1 MQTSRRRQLS
11 ADLLLLLVTAV
22 WGGTFVMVKDAVSA
36 YPVFGFLTVRFAL
49 ATLALLPVAARRL
62 RRLGWRGWGAG
73 ALIGVFL
80 FAGYAAQTIGLR
92 YTSASKAGLITGL
105 SVVIV
110 PLLSAAAIRRRP
122 APGALLGV
130 ALATVGLVLLTLGP
144 TQGLAIERG
153 DLIVLGCAVGFA
165 AHIVA
170 VSVFAPR
177 MDALALTFVQVLVV
191 AVLSLGASTLEGA
204 WAAPTGPVWFAAA
217 FTGVLATAVA
227 FGSQNVVQRFTTPT
241 HTALIFTAE
250 PVFAALFGVLWAGE
264 TLLARGVA
272 GGILIVAG
280 TVASEIDWSERAAAG
295 VLRWASPAVALA
307 PALACLALCS
317 PAAPWQHLAWAG
329 AVWALGILAPT
340 LLGRLPAGV
349 GRAALAGAGG
359 NLGAAGNLSAGGS
372 VGTYKTTAGRWV
384 WAAAQ
389 LAAPLAAL
397 AVAQAGGAPRP
408 YALLAGLAAG
418 AVAVRLLARSRAIS
432 HAVAATAAAAT
443 ALTAL
448 LGVAA
453 APTFLLVPLVAWAR
467 GRVGGDPPAYSAL
480 GGLGGVLATL
490 AVLRVAGLG

>member
-73 ALIGVFL
+73 ALIGLFL

-92 YTSASKAGLITGL
+92 YTSASKTGLITGL

-110 PLLSAAAIRRRP
+110 PLLSAAVIRRRP
-122 APGALLGV
+122 AAGALLGV
-130 ALATVGLVLLTLGP
+130 GLATVGLVLLTLGP

-177 MDALALTFVQVLVV
+177 MDALALTFVQVLTV
-191 AVLSLGASTLEGA
+191 AVLSLGASYLEGE
-204 WAAPTGPVWFAAA
+204 WTAPTGPVWFAAA

-227 FGSQNVVQRFTTPT
+227 FGAQNVVQRFTTPT

-250 PVFAALFGVLWAGE
+250 PVFAAAFGVLLAGE
-264 TLLARGVA
+264 ALLARGVA

-280 TVASEIDWSERAAAG
+280 TVASEIEWSERAAAG
-295 VLRWASPAVALA
+295 VVRWASPAVALA
-307 PALACLALCS
+307 PPLACLALCS
-317 PAAPWQHLAWAG
+317 PAASWQHLAWAG
-329 AVWALGILAPT
+329 GVWALGILAPA
-340 LLGRLPAGV
+340 LLGRLPAGA
-349 GRAALAGAGG
+349 GRVALAGAGG
-359 NLGAAGNLSAGGS
+359 AVS
-372 VGTYKTTAGRWV
+372 VGAGRWV
-384 WAAAQ
+384 WSAAQ
-389 LAAPLAAL
+389 LGAPLVAL
-397 AVAQAGGAPRP
+397 ALAHLGGAPRP

-418 AVAVRLLARSRAIS
+418 AVAVRLLVRSRAIS

-443 ALTAL
+443 TLTAI

-453 APTFLLVPLVAWAR
+453 APAFLLVPLVAWAR
-467 GRVGGDPPAYSAL
+467 GRVGGDPPGYSAL

-490 AVLRVAGLG
+490 AVLRAAGLG

>member
-73 ALIGVFL
+73 ALIGLFL

-92 YTSASKAGLITGL
+92 YTSASKTGLITGL

-110 PLLSAAAIRRRP
+110 PLLSAAVIRRRP
-122 APGALLGV
+122 AAGALLGV
-130 ALATVGLVLLTLGP
+130 GLATVGLVLLTLGP

-250 PVFAALFGVLWAGE
+250 PVFAAAFGVLLAGE
-264 TLLARGVA
+264 ALLARGVA

-280 TVASEIDWSERAAAG
+280 TVASETEWSERAAAG
-295 VLRWASPAVALA
+295 VVRWASPAAALA
-307 PALACLALCS
+307 PPLACLALCS
-317 PAAPWQHLAWAG
+317 PAASWQHLAWAG
-329 AVWALGILAPT
+329 GVWALGILAPA
-340 LLGRLPAGV
+340 LLGRLPAGA
-349 GRAALAGAGG
+349 GRVALAGAGG
-359 NLGAAGNLSAGGS
+359 AVS
-372 VGTYKTTAGRWV
+372 VGAGRWV
-384 WAAAQ
+384 WSAAQ
-389 LAAPLAAL
+389 LGAPLVAL
-397 AVAQAGGAPRP
+397 ALAHLGGAPRP

-418 AVAVRLLARSRAIS
+418 AVAVRLLVRSRAIS

-443 ALTAL
+443 TLTAI

-453 APTFLLVPLVAWAR
+453 APAFLLVPLVAWAR
-467 GRVGGDPPAYSAL
+467 GRVGGDPPGYSAL

-490 AVLRVAGLG
+490 AVLRAAGLG